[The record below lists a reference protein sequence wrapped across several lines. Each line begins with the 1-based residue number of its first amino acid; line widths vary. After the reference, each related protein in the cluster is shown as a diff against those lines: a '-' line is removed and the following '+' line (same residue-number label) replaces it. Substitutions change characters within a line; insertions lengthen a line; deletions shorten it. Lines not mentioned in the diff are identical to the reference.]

1 MLRPESWMMA
11 EPIAAAGLAGLA
23 ALSATLWR
31 WARLDG
37 GQRRLRALWEP
48 RRTGEALP
56 RRARR
61 ALVAA
66 ALRVLDSEALRCR
79 LDHAGGPHGWRPEDL
94 ALAKIAAAGLGLA
107 LLPLCLGRTDA
118 AAFLGGACL
127 GWFAPDAWLSARAEA
142 RAQRMREEAFLLADL
157 LASVAAAGVASLH
170 ACLGRVTEH
179 AHGPLGR
186 EFRRA
191 LDEAAGGK
199 PLAEAL
205 ADVAAR
211 SGAEEVRRLC
221 TVLAQTQEYGGP
233 MAALLRAEAR
243 QMWKLR
249 LQKARERAGAIQPR
263 LTLILV
269 VFMLF
274 PLVAV
279 VFGPYWPQL
288 KAGFGAM

>member
-1 MLRPESWMMA
+1 MPPTEGWTLA
-11 EPIAAAGLAGLA
+11 GPIAAAGLAGLA
-23 ALSATLWR
+23 ALSAALWR

-48 RRTGEALP
+48 RRAGEGLL

-66 ALRVLDSEALRCR
+66 AIRVVDPEALQRR
-79 LDHAGGPHGWRPEDL
+79 LDHAGGPRGWRPEDL
-94 ALAKIAAAGLGLA
+94 VFAKLAAAALGSVVLAAGLG
-107 LLPLCLGRTDA
+107 RMDA
-118 AAFLGGACL
+118 AGLLGGACL
-127 GWFAPDAWLSARAEA
+127 GWLGPDAWLSARAEA
-142 RAQRMREEAFLLADL
+142 RAQRMREEAYLLADL

-170 ACLGRVTEH
+170 ACLRRVAEH
-179 AHGPLGR
+179 AHGPLGL

-191 LDEAAGGK
+191 MEEAAAGK

-221 TVLAQTQEYGGP
+221 SVLAQTQVYGGP

-263 LTLILV
+263 LTLVLV

>member
-1 MLRPESWMMA
+1 MLPLERLLVP

-23 ALSATLWR
+23 ALSAALWR
-31 WARLDG
+31 WTRLEG

-48 RRTGEALP
+48 RRAGDGVL

-61 ALVAA
+61 ALVAPA
-66 ALRVLDSEALRCR
+66 ARILDRDALQRR
-79 LDHAGGPHGWRPEDL
+79 LDHAGGPPGWRPEDL
-94 ALAKIAAAGLGLA
+94 VFAKVAAAALGL
-107 LLPLCLGRTDA
+107 LLAPACLGRIDA

-127 GWFAPDAWLSARAEA
+127 GWFAPDAWLSSRAEA
-142 RAQRMREEAFLLADL
+142 RARRMREEAYLLADL
-157 LASVAAAGVASLH
+157 LASVAAAGLASLH
-170 ACLGRVTEH
+170 ACLRRVTDH

-186 EFRRA
+186 ELRRA
-191 LDEAAGGK
+191 LEEASAGK

-211 SGAEEVRRLC
+211 SGAEEVRKLC
-221 TVLAQTQEYGGP
+221 TVLAQTQVYGGP

-249 LQKARERAGAIQPR
+249 LQKARERAGALQPR

-269 VFMLF
+269 VFMLL

-279 VFGPYWPQL
+279 VFAPYWPQL